1 MDKEQRQS
9 EARKTLNEA
18 IAEKVALYSY
28 VLMILLALSN
38 LLIVGVGMIVD
49 ANQSRNLAWLY
60 VALAFGVLALI
71 VLAWLSALY
80 FVDHD
85 EAPSK
90 GKMKMA
96 FVLKDLL
103 RGFGFA
109 VGAFLFV
116 ASLLGAGGEGSGWG
130 AFLKG
135 YGIAVMLVEGVV
147 FFYGLW
153 KNAWIQENP
162 ERYLTPIARPIEKQ
176 SSVETK
182 ESGVKVNL
190 SSPKRIASNVKTPE
204 AALPAQEI
212 KQIEPQKATLALFP
226 KKKTAPRKKKQSG
239 K

>member
-28 VLMILLALSN
+28 VLMILLALCN

-71 VLAWLSALY
+71 ALAWLSALY
-80 FVDHD
+80 FVDRD

-90 GKMKMA
+90 GKMKAA

-109 VGAFLFV
+109 VGAFLLT

-135 YGIAVMLVEGVV
+135 YGIGVMLIEGVV

-162 ERYLTPIARPIEKQ
+162 ERYLTPIARPIEKE
-176 SSVETK
+176 SPLEK
-182 ESGVKVNL
+182 KPSGVKVNL
-190 SSPKRIASNVKTPE
+190 SSPKRISGESE
-204 AALPAQEI
+204 APVALPAQEV
-212 KQIEPQKATLALFP
+212 KEIETQKSAITLRA
-226 KKKTAPRKKKQSG
+226 KKKSAPRKKKQNT